1 MFISPSRPTI
11 LPRNFMEYIHQFFE
25 QRHTSQ
31 RLAVS
36 RGFSSSIRA
45 SLRICCL
52 AKKRN
57 IFTIDSPFPWSSH
70 GENHK
75 TSSSAAQG
83 QASADLPSSS
93 LAAHQLWARSSWE
106 IDPGLFSCQ
115 TLDVI
120 NHQSPQAWKT
130 NELEWLKWTSAFLN
144 NKKIIWTQRHKASS
158 SQNKVNCDFCYQ
170 RDPEGISPIF
180 PWWFPVLVES
190 PSYQSQVCHIVDGS
204 DSKSRG
210 LQWTALRLRLL
221 PVAWSADR
229 PEDCCKSQRKPKVI
243 WKRPQKLN

>member
-11 LPRNFMEYIHQFFE
+11 LPRNFMEDSPILWTPPHFAAPGCF
-25 QRHTSQ
+25 TW
-31 RLAVS
+31 LLKFNS
-36 RGFSSSIRA
+36 RFLNDL
-45 SLRICCL
+45 LRC
-52 AKKRN
+52 KESRN
-57 IFTIDSPFPWSSH
+57 IFTIDSPFPWFSY

-75 TSSSAAQG
+75 TSSSAAQS

-93 LAAHQLWARSSWE
+93 LAAHQLWAKSSWE

-120 NHQSPQAWKT
+120 NHQPPQAWKT
-130 NELEWLKWTSAFLN
+130 NELKWLKWTSASLN
-144 NKKIIWTQRHKASS
+144 NKKIIWTQRHMASS

-170 RDPEGISPIF
+170 RDQEGISPIF
-180 PWWFPVLVES
+180 PWLFPVLVIS
-190 PSYQSQVCHIVDGS
+190 PSYQSQACHNVDGS

-221 PVAWSADR
+221 PVAWNADR
-229 PEDCCKSQRKPKVI
+229 PEDCCKSQRRPKVI
-243 WKRPQKLN
+243 WKRPQRLN